1 MSMSPAEQAQ
11 HLTAV
16 VRNCW
21 DEFAEQMIV
30 AEVNRFLNQK
40 GLEAVIRYVGTLN
53 TLNIAKVELYESILL
68 KTFHPNDGLV
78 QKPRSIVKLT
88 PRELVALA
96 DLCAAHDGEATDG
109 DA

>member
-40 GLEAVIRYVGTLN
+40 GLEAVIRYVGGLN
-53 TLNIAKVELYESILL
+53 TLNVAKVELYESILRKAFADPL
-68 KTFHPNDGLV
+68 DGLDAY
-78 QKPRSIVKLT
+78 PRPIELT

-96 DLCAAHDGEATDG
+96 DLCNDGEVTDG
-109 DA
+109 DS